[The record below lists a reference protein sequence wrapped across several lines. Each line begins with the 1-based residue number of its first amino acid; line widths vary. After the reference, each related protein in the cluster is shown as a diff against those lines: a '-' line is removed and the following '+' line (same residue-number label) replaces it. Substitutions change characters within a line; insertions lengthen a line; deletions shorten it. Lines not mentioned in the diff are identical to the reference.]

1 MKEQLWESIKLMLW
15 AWTMGRGETLPEG
28 FREVLD
34 KVEELLEEAAEGE
47 KTQAG
52 AADAPLRPET
62 EEEKPEKPARREPKT
77 GGQEPGPLAAA
88 LLDYMQS
95 RELNA
100 SRVAGD
106 LGCGSQTLRDI
117 LTGRRTPSRRVEN
130 AIRGYLETRGQEA
143 PGAE

>member
-15 AWTMGRGETLPEG
+15 AWTMGRGEKLPEG

-62 EEEKPEKPARREPKT
+62 EGEKPEKPARREPKT

-88 LLDYMQS
+88 LLDYM
-95 RELNA
+95 
-100 SRVAGD
+100 
-106 LGCGSQTLRDI
+106 
-117 LTGRRTPSRRVEN
+117 
-130 AIRGYLETRGQEA
+130 
-143 PGAE
+143 

>member
-52 AADAPLRPET
+52 AADAPLYRALAALRT
-62 EEEKPEKPARREPKT
+62 LRQQGIKPAMCR
-77 GGQEPGPLAAA
+77 
-88 LLDYMQS
+88 
-95 RELNA
+95 
-100 SRVAGD
+100 
-106 LGCGSQTLRDI
+106 
-117 LTGRRTPSRRVEN
+117 GRGRWKS
-130 AIRGYLETRGQEA
+130 A
-143 PGAE
+143 

>member
-52 AADAPLRPET
+52 AADAPLWPET
-62 EEEKPEKPARREPKT
+62 EGKSRKNRPGGSRRRE
-77 GGQEPGPLAAA
+77 GRSRA
-88 LLDYMQS
+88 LWRRRS
-95 RELNA
+95 WTICR
-100 SRVAGD
+100 AG
-106 LGCGSQTLRDI
+106 S
-117 LTGRRTPSRRVEN
+117 
-130 AIRGYLETRGQEA
+130 
-143 PGAE
+143 